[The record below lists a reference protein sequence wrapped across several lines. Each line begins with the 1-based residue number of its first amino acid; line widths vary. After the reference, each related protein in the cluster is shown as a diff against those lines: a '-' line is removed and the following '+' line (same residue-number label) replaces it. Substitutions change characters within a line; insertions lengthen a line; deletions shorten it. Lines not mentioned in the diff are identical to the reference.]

1 MPTTPM
7 KNNLYRLGL
16 ILFAPSVAT
25 QQVLFRY
32 REDETLPLS
41 PDYGPGRLFKRHHML
56 GGTLLLDDGKQWTQI
71 CSSLKTAPK
80 RVVTPATVFRAASI
94 TKMVTAA
101 CVLRLAEKGLLRL
114 EDRIFDRLPTALSA
128 EHPLRAATV
137 EQVLCHRSGLRDT
150 PAYEAA
156 FARGDTY
163 DAILAD
169 ASASWG
175 TPGGD
180 FAYCN
185 LGFGLLG
192 SLIETVTGECLEA
205 VYQRE
210 VFVPLEMNATLDV
223 TQADK
228 EHTLP
233 ISRVLPYRAKR
244 AWQVEAAAE
253 KARPLAQPDPLHHFG
268 YAAGSLYTDA
278 ASLDHFLTMLVQHG
292 EYQGQCYLSSASIAA
307 MTTAH
312 ASYGSIAPTL
322 AYGLGLLLINDP
334 ALSPRR
340 ILGHQGFA
348 YGCVNGAFYEEGT
361 GRRVIL
367 LNGGASEARMGRLG
381 RINRDILRWALREDN
396 DAWT

>member
-114 EDRIFDRLPTALSA
+114 EDRIFDRLPTALPA

-163 DAILAD
+163 DAKI
-169 ASASWG
+169 G
-175 TPGGD
+175 
-180 FAYCN
+180 
-185 LGFGLLG
+185 
-192 SLIETVTGECLEA
+192 
-205 VYQRE
+205 
-210 VFVPLEMNATLDV
+210 
-223 TQADK
+223 
-228 EHTLP
+228 
-233 ISRVLPYRAKR
+233 RAH
-244 AWQVEAAAE
+244 V
-253 KARPLAQPDPLHHFG
+253 
-268 YAAGSLYTDA
+268 
-278 ASLDHFLTMLVQHG
+278 
-292 EYQGQCYLSSASIAA
+292 
-307 MTTAH
+307 
-312 ASYGSIAPTL
+312 
-322 AYGLGLLLINDP
+322 
-334 ALSPRR
+334 
-340 ILGHQGFA
+340 
-348 YGCVNGAFYEEGT
+348 
-361 GRRVIL
+361 
-367 LNGGASEARMGRLG
+367 
-381 RINRDILRWALREDN
+381 
-396 DAWT
+396 

>member
-1 MPTTPM
+1 
-7 KNNLYRLGL
+7 
-16 ILFAPSVAT
+16 
-25 QQVLFRY
+25 
-32 REDETLPLS
+32 
-41 PDYGPGRLFKRHHML
+41 ML

-114 EDRIFDRLPTALSA
+114 EDRIFDRLPTALPA

-244 AWQVEAAAE
+244 AWQVEAAAG

-292 EYQGQCYLSSASIAA
+292 EYQGQCYLSSASIDA